1 MVSKK
6 RSRSGNGA
14 SDDVDDDVFN
24 KILEYVKELAPHL
37 DWKFVVTAAMFTYL
51 WWKAYGAGKM
61 PTKADV
67 ALGVTYAITVPPA
80 LQGGPLANAYGLA
93 VLSALGVGFIPDLGE
108 FFEGF
113 TQGVG
118 QAMDWLSSGHMPI
131 VWFPGTLPGTG
142 QHGPSGST
150 GLPGPSPEEFGEECR
165 NQGGEFIRI
174 DNMVYCVIGNR
185 QTPYT
190 DYYACVSTGGFMDL
204 TTGTCNKTTQPR

>member
-1 MVSKK
+1 MAK
-6 RSRSGNGA
+6 RSRKKRDNG
-14 SDDVDDDVFN
+14 SDDVDDEAFN
-24 KILEYVKELAPHL
+24 KIVDILKELVPNVDL
-37 DWKFVVTAAMFTYL
+37 KFILTVAGFIYL
-51 WWKAYGAGKM
+51 WWLAWGKGKT
-61 PTKADV
+61 PTKEDV
-67 ALGVTYAITVPPA
+67 ALGLIYAVTVPPA
-80 LQGGPLANAYGLA
+80 LQGGTLANAYGLA

-118 QAMDWLSSGHMPI
+118 QAFDWATSGHMPI

-150 GLPGPSPEEFGEECR
+150 GLPGPSPEEFGAECR

-174 DNMVYCVIGNR
+174 DNMVYCVIGNQ

-190 DYYACVSTGGFMDL
+190 DYYACVSTGGSMDL
-204 TTGTCNKTTQPR
+204 STGTCNKLTK